1 MSEKI
6 YKVHGM
12 HCASCKVNIEK
23 RVGKQPGVKKVEV
36 NFATEEARID
46 FDSEKTNIATLSKS
60 VEPLGY
66 TIEDD
71 QVVMPSGE
79 KMSREEH
86 EKMNHA
92 TMDHATMDHGN
103 MNHAGMKGEHHSQ
116 HATTNDAEVEA
127 YKRKVHISIPL
138 VVFSALAMFWM
149 IFSKQFALLPMIP
162 ELWQTILDFALL
174 AMATYMLFIVGKPY
188 IRGVKTFLRHGV
200 ANMDSLVGIGTMTAY
215 FYSLVLLV
223 FSSQLQGILDTES
236 KYFDVT
242 IIVIGLITVGKY
254 LEVRSKRKTGDAIK
268 KLLGLQVK
276 MALVVRADREV
287 EIPVDQ
293 IVHGDHVLVKP
304 GMKVPVDGVIVSG
317 NSSIDESM
325 LTGEPIPVTKQ
336 EGDKVAAG
344 TINTSGSFTME
355 ATGVGSETLL
365 AHIIQLVKEAQGS
378 RAPIQKLADKIS
390 AIFVPA
396 VLVIAFTTLILW
408 LAVGAQYMP
417 FNEAL
422 RFGIVNFVGVLVIA
436 CPCALGLATPTAI
449 IVGVG
454 KGALNG
460 ILIKNAEVL
469 EKLHK
474 VTTLVIDKTG
484 TITTGKPEVVSFQ
497 TFGMPEEKAAQIIA
511 SLEKNSEH
519 PLAQSI
525 VQYGK
530 KLQVTLQKV
539 SDFNNVAGKGV
550 YGTIEGKKYYAGSAP
565 YIEELGI
572 SGAKEEL
579 ANILGSG
586 STVVVLADEHKVL
599 AVAAI
604 GDTLKPGAKEAIATL
619 HKMGIAVVMA
629 TGDHQKAAEHFAKQ
643 VGIDTVFAQVSPEDK
658 LKKVEALQQAGEVVA
673 MAGDGVNDAPALAKA
688 DVGIAMSTGT
698 DVSIETS
705 DVTLL
710 EGDVTKI
717 AEAVRLSR
725 FTLTTIKQNLFWAFI
740 YNVIGIPLASGV
752 FYPLFGWLLSP
763 VFAGAA
769 MALSSV
775 SVVSNSLRLKTKKLS

>member
-1 MSEKI
+1 MQNNI

-46 FDSEKTNIATLSKS
+46 FDKNTTNIPTLSRA

-66 TIEDD
+66 RIEDNEPMMQMENGEMMSASEHAKMQSHHGGGAQHQD
-71 QVVMPSGE
+71 HSGHGADH
-79 KMSREEH
+79 SA
-86 EKMNHA
+86 HA
-92 TMDHATMDHGN
+92 
-103 MNHAGMKGEHHSQ
+103 Q
-116 HATTNDAEVEA
+116 TNDAEVEE
-127 YKRKVHISIPL
+127 YKKKVRISIPL
-138 VVFSALAMFWM
+138 IVVAVIFMIWM
-149 IFSKQFALLPMIP
+149 ILSE
-162 ELWQTILDFALL
+162 ELMLVPKASELMLVGIDFVMLII
-174 AMATYMLFIVGKPY
+174 ATYMLFVVGTPY

-200 ANMDSLVGIGTMTAY
+200 ANMDSLVGIGTMAAY
-215 FYSLVLLV
+215 FYSVVLLV
-223 FSSQLQGILDTES
+223 FAKQLDGILDTGA

-276 MALVVRADREV
+276 MALVVRNDREV

-293 IVHGDHVLVKP
+293 IVHGDHILVKP

-325 LTGEPIPVTKQ
+325 LTGEPIPVTK
-336 EGDKVAAG
+336 EVNDKVAAG
-344 TINTSGSFTME
+344 TINTSGSFTMK

-378 RAPIQKLADKIS
+378 RAPIQKLADQIS
-390 AIFVPA
+390 AVFVPA
-396 VLVIAFTTLILW
+396 VLVIAFATLVLW
-408 LAVGAQYMP
+408 LTVGAQYLP
-417 FNEAL
+417 FQEAL
-422 RFGIVNFVGVLVIA
+422 RFGIVNFVSVLVIA

-460 ILIKNAEVL
+460 ILAKNAEAL

-474 VTTLVIDKTG
+474 VDTLVIDKTG
-484 TITTGKPEVVSFQ
+484 TITVGKPEVVSFQ
-497 TFGMPEEKAAQIIA
+497 ALGGVSNEDALGILA
-511 SLEKNSEH
+511 SLEKSSEH
-519 PLAQSI
+519 PLATSI
-525 VQYGK
+525 VRYGEA
-530 KLQVTLQKV
+530 QKV
-539 SDFNNVAGKGV
+539 SQKTVSNFQSVAGKGV
-550 YGTIEGKKYYAGSAP
+550 VGEVDGTKYFAGSPAFMKDQGVSWN
-565 YIEELGI
+565 EDTLKTVLE
-572 SGAKEEL
+572 SGSSIVML
-579 ANILGSG
+579 AN
-586 STVVVLADEHKVL
+586 EKEVL
-599 AVAAI
+599 AVAGI
-604 GDTLKPGAKEAIATL
+604 GDTLKAGAKEALQKI
-619 HKMGIAVVMA
+619 HEMGIRVVMA

-643 VGIDTVFAQVSPEDK
+643 VGVDEVVAEVSPADK
-658 LKKVEALQQAGEVVA
+658 LKKVEALQKEGRVVA

-688 DVGIAMSTGT
+688 DVGISMSTGT

-710 EGDVTKI
+710 EGDIRKI
-717 AEAVRLSR
+717 AEAIRLSR
-725 FTLTTIKQNLFWAFI
+725 FTMRTIRQNLFWAFV
-740 YNVIGIPLASGV
+740 YNVIGIPLASGI
-752 FYPLFGWLLSP
+752 FYPAFGWLLSP

-775 SVVSNSLRLKTKKLS
+775 SVVSNSLRLKTKRLS